1 MYCIIFHIHYTAS
14 FCIKVFYIVL
24 YYIVSCYIVLHDWA
38 AVGIRKAPIMDPA
51 SYWISS
57 WSPGTNE
64 RQPGSPWEFTVVEQ
78 FEGVSLCN
86 LYMTIRIWRV
96 SRICWLRLC
105 VCASV
110 CPIFQ
115 MKKIKQ
121 NARIPTFGPDFG
133 YFIVVL
139 RKKLQSFHWHHWLTF
154 GKKKLRNFPWEFET
168 AVSFL
173 VTCCHLQPLEPLDD
187 HWVNRHRQEIGF
199 FVGGELPA
207 LGRPITINEAA
218 DHIFGSLAGR
228 QRRLDRSRDQ

>member
-78 FEGVSLCN
+78 FEGDSLCN

-105 VCASV
+105 VCAHQFVQYFRWKRSSKMQESPHSV
-110 CPIFQ
+110 LILATLLLCSEWSFNHSIGIIGSLSGKKNWGIFLE
-115 MKKIKQ
+115 
-121 NARIPTFGPDFG
+121 N
-133 YFIVVL
+133 L
-139 RKKLQSFHWHHWLTF
+139 KLQ
-154 GKKKLRNFPWEFET
+154 
-168 AVSFL
+168 
-173 VTCCHLQPLEPLDD
+173 
-187 HWVNRHRQEIGF
+187 
-199 FVGGELPA
+199 
-207 LGRPITINEAA
+207 
-218 DHIFGSLAGR
+218 
-228 QRRLDRSRDQ
+228 